1 MTFSHHLDYHK
12 IRAMQNQPNTFFKYM
27 TAKVAKIVLIN
38 HTLRWNSP
46 LLFDD
51 PFDVLRNFK
60 LGFDIEEITQ
70 PVVNEVIKLIYR
82 RVTSGTHSTP
92 FIEKNWKRPQ
102 KLNSAQRDII
112 LSSRLP
118 KFTRHVIK
126 RNNDNSKKQWTKFIP
141 EFRILCL
148 SELSDNLCMW
158 SLYSDSHKGA
168 VIELKCI
175 DEFDCKWEAKPVTY
189 QNSPPILATKQEYI
203 KHVTGQNLL
212 NVDQWSYYEPC
223 VHTKTTDWAYQKEW
237 RIVSF
242 SSPGELGHYSD
253 YSFRPRE
260 VRSVYLGCEIS
271 DKDANDIISLLKY
284 NLNHVKVYQS
294 KKIEHKRKLSF
305 DRIR

>member
-1 MTFSHHLDYHK
+1 
-12 IRAMQNQPNTFFKYM
+12 MQKQPNTFFKYM
-27 TAKVAKIVLIN
+27 TARVAKIVLIN
-38 HTLRWNSP
+38 HTLRWSSP

-51 PFDVLRNFK
+51 PFDVLRNFN
-60 LGFDIEEITQ
+60 LGFDIEEIIQ

-92 FIEKNWKRPQ
+92 FVEKNWKRLQ
-102 KLNSAQRDII
+102 KLNSAQRNII

-118 KFTRHVIK
+118 KFIRHVIK

-148 SELSDNLCMW
+148 SEVYDNLCMW

-168 VIELKCI
+168 VIELQCI

-212 NVDQWSYYEPC
+212 NVDQWSFYEPC
-223 VHTKTTDWAYQKEW
+223 VLTKTTDWTYQKEW
-237 RIVSF
+237 RVVSF
-242 SSPGELGHYSD
+242 YSPGESGHYSD

-260 VRSVYLGCEIS
+260 VRSVYLYPS
-271 DKDANDIISLLKY
+271 
-284 NLNHVKVYQS
+284 
-294 KKIEHKRKLSF
+294 
-305 DRIR
+305 